1 MRKVK
6 ILHVLGGL
14 NYGGAETFILNVY
27 SNCNRDILQFDALVR
42 DSVNLQENRWKD
54 LGGSVYKTAPF
65 PKAIFKNYFQ
75 TKNFLKENADK
86 YDAIHIHANA
96 LVYVLPIVFAKKYGW
111 KKIILH
117 SHNTRSKAAEFLHK
131 INRALLLDKI
141 DVCLSCGVDAGK
153 WMFGKREFQI
163 INNGINIEKYRYSAA
178 TVLKKREELG
188 FSSSDFVVG
197 NVGRFSKQKNHEFL
211 VNVFEEVLKQVPCA
225 KLLLVGDGEL
235 KKEIEERVQYKKIS
249 DKVVILSNRNDVP
262 ELLQAMDVFLFP
274 SLYEGLS
281 IALIE
286 AQAAGLPCVIS
297 SNIDEKSALTD
308 QVVKLDLTD
317 SLSKWADSIT
327 QTKISD
333 SLKRV
338 NGAKVV
344 SEHGYD
350 IRQIADLLQNNIYS
364 S

>member
-27 SNCNRDILQFDALVR
+27 NNCNRDAVQFDALVR
-42 DSVNLQENRWKD
+42 DSVNLQENRWKEF
-54 LGGSVYKTAPF
+54 GGEVYGTAPF

-75 TKNFLKENADK
+75 TKKFLKENADK

-96 LVYVLPIVFAKKYGW
+96 LVYVLPIVLAKKYGW

-141 DVCLSCGVDAGK
+141 DICLSCGVDAGK

-163 INNGINIEKYRYSAA
+163 IKNGINIEKYRYSAA
-178 TVLKKREELG
+178 TALKKREELG

-197 NVGRFSKQKNHEFL
+197 NVGRFSKQKNHVFL
-211 VNVFEEVLKQVPCA
+211 LDIFEEVLRQAPHA

-235 KKEIEERVQYKKIS
+235 KKEIKERIKCKKIE

-286 AQAAGLPCVIS
+286 AQSSGLPCVIS
-297 SNIDEKSALTD
+297 KNVDKNSAITN
-308 QVVKLDLTD
+308 QVLQLDLGD
-317 SLSKWADSIT
+317 SLSKW
-327 QTKISD
+327 SD
-333 SLKRV
+333 SVAQTRILDSSKRA

-350 IRQIADLLQNNIYS
+350 IRRIADLLQNIYS

>member
-27 SNCNRDILQFDALVR
+27 NNCNRDAVQFDALVR
-42 DSVNLQENRWKD
+42 DSVNLQENRWKEF
-54 LGGSVYKTAPF
+54 GGEVYGTAPF

-75 TKNFLKENADK
+75 TKKFLKENADK

-96 LVYVLPIVFAKKYGW
+96 LVYVLPIVLAKKYGW

-141 DVCLSCGVDAGK
+141 DICLSCGVDAGK

-163 INNGINIEKYRYSAA
+163 IKNGINIEKYRYSAA
-178 TVLKKREELG
+178 TALKKREELG

-197 NVGRFSKQKNHEFL
+197 NVGRFSKQKNHVFL
-211 VNVFEEVLKQVPCA
+211 LDIFEEVLRQAPHA

-235 KKEIEERVQYKKIS
+235 KKEIEKKIQYKRMS

-286 AQAAGLPCVIS
+286 AQAAGLPCFV
-297 SNIDEKSALTD
+297 SNSIDEESI
-308 QVVKLDLTD
+308 VSRNVKML
-317 SLSKWADSIT
+317 SLNFSPKEWAST
-327 QTKISD
+327 LLQYSD
-333 SLKRV
+333 EERNSGFNSVK
-338 NGAKVV
+338 NA
-344 SEHGYD
+344 GYD
-350 IRQIADLLQNNIYS
+350 IESTINKLVSMYQC
-364 S
+364 